1 MLGLGLALFL
11 FLMPQVSLAAEDHIA
26 EAITYATEAVD
37 HGKMGH
43 PNVLATHAE
52 LALANATA
60 SEKAK
65 ANSHTEEAIK
75 HLEQAIDE
83 GKNGHADVAT
93 TQAEVA
99 LTVQSHEQAPMGGPN
114 ACIMYGALRL
124 KVLQP
129 TAIGSKRALRVPPLP
144 SF

>member
-1 MLGLGLALFL
+1 MLASQILRVAQPRPFLATRKGEDAGTMHQLVDGGFAMSRRLVLAMLGLGLALFL

-26 EAITYATEAVD
+26 EAITYATQAID

-52 LALANATA
+52 LALTNATA

-65 ANSHTEEAIK
+65 ANSHTEE
-75 HLEQAIDE
+75 
-83 GKNGHADVAT
+83 GKKGHADVAT

-99 LTVQSHEQAPMGGPN
+99 LTHLEQV
-114 ACIMYGALRL
+114 
-124 KVLQP
+124 K
-129 TAIGSKRALRVPPLP
+129 
-144 SF
+144 